1 MSANMLDD
9 RISIQKDLSKLE
21 IWTAMNKIFVKDNSK
36 GVSSNIKNQSDRD
49 WSRSG
54 WANYYL

>member
-36 GVSSNIKNQSDRD
+36 GVSSNIKNQSHRD

-54 WANYYL
+54 